1 MQEFHKTESGVRD
14 TVMVSMPDE
23 KLEMAFRDMESDV
36 SDPSSVW
43 EARFGCSGCPGG
55 GEKQPRRGCKQATR
69 AFQSKIMD
77 LLLRMPQ
84 LLRENSPQDCTFSPK
99 LFLEISMQDAGS
111 WKHRP
116 TVCTSNH
123 SKALIKCLARPT
135 TAVFQMALISVTID
149 RWKPPRAPGNLQDGS
164 GDRAPDFQELMFQ
177 RKY

>member
-1 MQEFHKTESGVRD
+1 MKSLRWLSGTWSQMSRILALSGRRGLGALAV
-14 TVMVSMPDE
+14 
-23 KLEMAFRDMESDV
+23 LER
-36 SDPSSVW
+36 
-43 EARFGCSGCPGG
+43 
-55 GEKQPRRGCKQATR
+55 GEKQPHRGCKQATR
-69 AFQSKIMD
+69 AFGSKIMD

-116 TVCTSNH
+116 AVCTSNH

>member
-1 MQEFHKTESGVRD
+1 MKSSRWLSGTWSQMSRILAPSGRRGLGALAV
-14 TVMVSMPDE
+14 
-23 KLEMAFRDMESDV
+23 LER
-36 SDPSSVW
+36 
-43 EARFGCSGCPGG
+43 

-69 AFQSKIMD
+69 AFRSKIMD

-84 LLRENSPQDCTFSPK
+84 LLGENSPQDCTFSPK
-99 LFLEISMQDAGS
+99 LFLEISMQDAGC
-111 WKHRP
+111 WKQRP

-135 TAVFQMALISVTID
+135 TPAVFQMALISVTID
-149 RWKPPRAPGNLQDGS
+149 RWKPPRAPGNLRDGS